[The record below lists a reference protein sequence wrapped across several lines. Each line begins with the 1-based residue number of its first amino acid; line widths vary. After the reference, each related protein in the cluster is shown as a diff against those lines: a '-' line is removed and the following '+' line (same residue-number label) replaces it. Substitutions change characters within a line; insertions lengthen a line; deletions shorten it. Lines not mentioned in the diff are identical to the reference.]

1 VARVLGWVEAVD
13 GVDRSPALGAGL
25 EPHAESRTDSVAVSA
40 RAGRPEN
47 RIRSVCPLGPL
58 WVARTVALMASAV
71 LLHPHPD
78 MGGNQHNNVISALY
92 ERLPAIGVTPL
103 RFDFASSD
111 LEQARA
117 QAVAAIEAA
126 GEPVYLLGYS
136 FGGGVA
142 ATIDHPGVLAWGL
155 IAPALTLF
163 ESVVGPDPRPKFVV
177 AGERDAWFD
186 PEMLTAATATWAATT
201 LAVVAGADHFF
212 GGGGDRQA
220 AELIAGWI
228 APLLTT
234 E

>member
-1 VARVLGWVEAVD
+1 
-13 GVDRSPALGAGL
+13 
-25 EPHAESRTDSVAVSA
+25 
-40 RAGRPEN
+40 
-47 RIRSVCPLGPL
+47 
-58 WVARTVALMASAV
+58 MASAV

-92 ERLPAIGVTPL
+92 ERLPSIGITPH

-126 GEPVYLLGYS
+126 GEPVYLIGYS

-163 ESVVGPDPRPKFVV
+163 EPVIGPDPRPKHVI

-201 LAVVAGADHFF
+201 IAVVAGADHFF
-212 GGGGDRQA
+212 GGGGDTRA
-220 AELIAGWI
+220 AELITGWI
-228 APLLTT
+228 APLLAA